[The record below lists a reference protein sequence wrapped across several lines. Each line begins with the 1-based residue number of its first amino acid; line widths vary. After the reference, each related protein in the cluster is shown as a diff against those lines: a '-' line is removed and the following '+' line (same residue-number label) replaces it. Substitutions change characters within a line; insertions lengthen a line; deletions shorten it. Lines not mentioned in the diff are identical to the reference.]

1 MADEQAGQ
9 IIRLRRGAE
18 FAGQAKAAGAEQ
30 GRQGTDFALRRQRHL
45 HAAIE
50 RVAIE

>member
-18 FAGQAKAAGAEQ
+18 FTGQAKAAGAEQ
-30 GRQGTDFALRRQRHL
+30 GRQGADFAVCRQRHL

-50 RVAIE
+50 CIGIE